1 MVRKR
6 DTYIVATI
14 EAALTHQPCEE
25 CGSSDG
31 RTINIDGSS
40 KCYVCD
46 KWTPASSQ
54 YRPEGSFTS
63 KPKQTNVFITGEYQ
77 ALPQRKLHEET
88 CKKFGYQVGELGG
101 QLCHIANYYNLDG
114 KQIAQKYRFEG
125 KKFRCSGNPDHF
137 FGQQLW
143 PNGGNKLII
152 TEGEIDCLSVS
163 QVNGNKWPVVSLGLG
178 ANSAASVIK
187 KQMDWLSRFKEVILM
202 FDEDEAGRKAAKEVA
217 HLLPAGR
224 GKIARLPMKDPSELL
239 LAGRGEEITQAMW
252 EAKVWRPDDIVAG
265 SELLE
270 RLTNPKTYEST
281 PYPFFGLNQLTRG
294 LRKGE
299 IVTFCAGSGIGKSQ
313 VCKVIAH
320 HLLTTTEKKVGYI
333 ALEESIE
340 RTGLSLVGIEMQQ
353 QLHLQEQFKVTD
365 EFHEAFKST
374 VGSDRLFL
382 YDHFG
387 SLDRDNLLS
396 HIRFLALALDTEVI
410 VLDHLSIVVS
420 GMGDGDERRMIDNT
434 MTKLRSLVEETNIA
448 LILVSH
454 LKRPEG
460 RGHEEGATTS
470 LAQLRRSAGI
480 AQLSDMVI
488 GLERNQQDAE
498 ERNKT
503 QLRVLKNRFSG
514 QTGIACSLDFDIET
528 GLLTEDIANEFNNET
543 TTENNEDSIF

>member
-1 MVRKR
+1 
-6 DTYIVATI
+6 VADL
-14 EAALTHQPCEE
+14 EAALTHQPCST
-25 CGSSDG
+25 CNSSDG
-31 RTINIDGSS
+31 MTINIDGST
-40 KCYVCD
+40 KCYSCD
-46 KWTPASSQ
+46 TWTPA
-54 YRPEGSFTS
+54 PGSIVPTS
-63 KPKQTNVFITGEYQ
+63 KPKQVNVFITGEYQ
-77 ALPQRKLHEET
+77 PLPQRLLHEET
-88 CKKFGYQVGELGG
+88 CKKFRYQIGEINGKP
-101 QLCHIANYYNLDG
+101 CHIANYFNLDG

-125 KKFRCSGNPDHF
+125 KQFGCSGSPDHF

-143 PNGGNKLII
+143 PNGGRKLLI
-152 TEGEIDCLSVS
+152 TEGEIDCMSAS
-163 QVNGNKWPVVSLGLG
+163 QVSGNKWPVVSLPSG
-178 ANSAASVIK
+178 AQSAKTVIK
-187 KQMDWLSRFKEVILM
+187 KHLEWLSSFEEVILM
-202 FDEDEAGRKAAKEVA
+202 FDEDEVGKKAAKEVA

-224 GKIARLPMKDPSELL
+224 GKIARLPLKDPSELL
-239 LAGRGEEITQAMW
+239 IAGRGEEITKAMW

-281 PYPFFGLNQLTRG
+281 PYPFVGLNTVTRG

-320 HLLTTTEKKVGYI
+320 HLLTTTNKKVGYI

-340 RTGLSLVGIEMQQ
+340 RTGLSLVGIEMEQ
-353 QLHLQEQFKVTD
+353 QLHLQEEFKVTP
-365 EFHEAFKST
+365 EFHKAFKDT

-387 SLDRDNLLS
+387 SLNSDNLLS

-410 VLDHLSIVVS
+410 VLDHLSLLVS
-420 GMGDGDERRMIDNT
+420 GLEGDERRMIDNT

-470 LAQLRRSAGI
+470 LAQLRGSAGI

-488 GLERNQQDAE
+488 GLERNQQDAT

-503 QLRVLKNRFSG
+503 QVRVLKNRFSG
-514 QTGIACSLDFDIET
+514 QTGIACQLDFDIET
-528 GLLTEDIANEFNNET
+528 GILREDIAAEFNNET
-543 TTENNEDSIF
+543 ENENEDSIF

>member
-1 MVRKR
+1 M
-6 DTYIVATI
+6 ATL
-14 EAALTHQPCEE
+14 EAAFIHQPCAD

-31 RTINIDGSS
+31 MTINNDGST
-40 KCYVCD
+40 KCYSCG
-46 KWTPASSQ
+46 KWTPSPRFF
-54 YRPEGSFTS
+54 RPEKGTPSS
-63 KPKQTNVFITGEYQ
+63 KPKQVNEFITGEYQ
-77 ALPQRKLHEET
+77 ALPHRHLHEDT

-101 QLCHIANYYNLDG
+101 NLCHIANYYNLAG
-114 KQIAQKYRFEG
+114 KHIAQKYRFEG
-125 KKFRCSGNPDHF
+125 KKFSCSGTPDYF
-137 FGQQLW
+137 FGQHLW

-163 QVNGNKWPVVSLGLG
+163 QTNGNKWPVVSLPSGVQ
-178 ANSAASVIK
+178 SAKTIIK
-187 KQMDWLSRFKEVILM
+187 KHMDWLSRFQEVILM
-202 FDEDEAGRKAAKEVA
+202 FDEDEVGRKAAKEVA

-224 GKIARLPMKDPSELL
+224 GKIARLPLKDPSELL
-239 LAGRGEEITQAMW
+239 IAGRGEEITKAMW
-252 EAKVWRPDDIVAG
+252 EAQVWRPDDIVAG
-265 SELLE
+265 TELLE

-281 PYPFFGLNQLTRG
+281 PYPFLGLNTLTRG

-340 RTGLSLVGIEMQQ
+340 RTGLSLVGIEMSQ
-353 QLHLQEQFKVTD
+353 QLHLQEDFKVTD
-365 EFHEAFKST
+365 EFYQAFKST
-374 VGSDRLFL
+374 VGSNRLFL

-387 SLDRDNLLS
+387 SLDSDNLLS

-470 LAQLRRSAGI
+470 LAQLRGSAGI

-498 ERNKT
+498 DRNKT
-503 QLRVLKNRFSG
+503 QIRVLKNRFSG
-514 QTGIACSLDFDIET
+514 QTGIACVLNFDINT
-528 GLLTEDIANEFNNET
+528 GLLTEDIENEFNNET
-543 TTENNEDSIF
+543 TTENSENSIF

>member
-1 MVRKR
+1 MV
-6 DTYIVATI
+6 TL
-14 EAALTHQPCEE
+14 EAVSTHQPCPS
-25 CGSSDG
+25 CSSSDAL
-31 RTINIDGSS
+31 TINNDGST
-40 KCYVCD
+40 KCYSCGE
-46 KWTPASSQ
+46 WTPSHQKNKS
-54 YRPEGSFTS
+54 YSTI
-63 KPKQTNVFITGEYQ
+63 KQVNEFITGEYQ
-77 ALPQRKLHEET
+77 PLPQRKLHEDT
-88 CKKFGYQVGELGG
+88 CRKFRYQIGALNGSP
-101 QLCHIANYYNLDG
+101 CHIANYYNLDG

-125 KKFRCSGNPDHF
+125 KRFGCSGKPDHF

-152 TEGEIDCLSVS
+152 TEGELDAMSAS
-163 QVNGNKWPVVSLGLG
+163 QVNGNKWPVVSLPSGCQ
-178 ANSAASVIK
+178 SAKTIIK
-187 KQMDWLSRFKEVILM
+187 KHMEWLSRFQEVILM
-202 FDEDEAGRKAAKEVA
+202 FDEDDVGREAAKEVA

-239 LAGRGEEITQAMW
+239 LAGRGEDITKAMW

-281 PYPFFGLNQLTRG
+281 PYPFHGLNELTRG

-340 RTGLSLVGIEMQQ
+340 RTGLSLVGIEMGE
-353 QLHLQEQFKVTD
+353 QLHLQESFKVTAD
-365 EFHEAFKST
+365 FHKAFKAT

-387 SLDRDNLLS
+387 SLNSGNLLS
-396 HIRFLALALDTEVI
+396 HIRFLSLALDTEVI
-410 VLDHLSIVVS
+410 VLDHLSILVS
-420 GMGDGDERRMIDNT
+420 GLEGDERRMIDNT

-460 RGHEEGATTS
+460 RGHEEGAVTS
-470 LAQLRRSAGI
+470 LAQRRGAAGI
-480 AQLSDMVI
+480 AKLSDMVI
-488 GLERNQQDAE
+488 GLERNQQAAE

-514 QTGIACSLDFDIET
+514 QTGIACQLDFDIET
-528 GLLTEDIANEFNNET
+528 GLLTEDIANEFNNAT